1 MKKLTIGYSTLA
13 SRVPNLNLPQEN
25 PLFDVLVS
33 VQLDAKYDKPD
44 VETIELD
51 STGVTKS
58 RNAVIDKAQTEYLVF
73 ADDDI
78 EIIPNGLRQVIEY
91 LDYHPEVSIVLAR
104 VNASDKPRKN
114 YPEEL
119 TTLTRFNSA
128 KAATPE
134 MVIRVKDIRDAG
146 IYFDENFGAG
156 MENFLGDEYIFVTDS
171 ISKGLKAV
179 ALPIPIAT
187 HDELSSGTDWQ
198 SERSVKARAKV
209 FTRVFG
215 KIALFAKLGFVYKNF
230 RNFGSLRN
238 MYKFLITW

>member
-91 LDYHPEVSIVLAR
+91 LDYHPEVSIVLA
-104 VNASDKPRKN
+104 
-114 YPEEL
+114 
-119 TTLTRFNSA
+119 
-128 KAATPE
+128 
-134 MVIRVKDIRDAG
+134 
-146 IYFDENFGAG
+146 
-156 MENFLGDEYIFVTDS
+156 
-171 ISKGLKAV
+171 
-179 ALPIPIAT
+179 
-187 HDELSSGTDWQ
+187 
-198 SERSVKARAKV
+198 
-209 FTRVFG
+209 
-215 KIALFAKLGFVYKNF
+215 
-230 RNFGSLRN
+230 
-238 MYKFLITW
+238 